1 MGNEF
6 GKAAQEEGRR
16 EPLTENTEM
25 RGWPPYVESIC
36 TPARLFEQNR
46 RRDAERRITVKEPNL
61 LLTQATA

>member
-1 MGNEF
+1 M
-6 GKAAQEEGRR
+6 AAVR
-16 EPLTENTEM
+16 
-25 RGWPPYVESIC
+25 YVESIC